1 MMENNSKKKSG
12 ANKEPIKIHKEIRSV
27 FEGQESAK
35 KMSYDDI
42 EKDLNSKI
50 MEITMIIK
58 DKFPELLKYLDEMPM
73 TLPTEKNP
81 EITIKNLNAYYDSLN
96 ALLTKY
102 KLEHS

>member
-1 MMENNSKKKSG
+1 MENNPKKITESSR
-12 ANKEPIKIHKEIRSV
+12 EPIKIHKEIRSV

-42 EKDLNSKI
+42 EKNLNSKI

>member
-1 MMENNSKKKSG
+1 MENNSKKILG
-12 ANKEPIKIHKEIRSV
+12 ANQKPIKIHKEIRSV
-27 FEGQESAK
+27 FKGQESAK

-42 EKDLNSKI
+42 EQDLNSKI

-58 DKFPELLKYLDEMPM
+58 DKYPELLKYLDEMPI
-73 TLPTEKNP
+73 TVPTKKNP

-96 ALLTKY
+96 TLLTKY

>member
-1 MMENNSKKKSG
+1 MENNSKKILG
-12 ANKEPIKIHKEIRSV
+12 ANQKPIKIHKEIRAV
-27 FEGQESAK
+27 FKGQESAK

-42 EKDLNSKI
+42 EQDLNSKI

-58 DKFPELLKYLDEMPM
+58 DKYPELLKYLDEMPI
-73 TLPTEKNP
+73 TVPTKKNP

-96 ALLTKY
+96 TLLTKY